1 MNLRKVLL
9 FFISLLP
16 ISSVSF
22 AMTYDDALGDRHSE
36 KHFNLEDEMIR
47 RLESGN
53 ISDEY
58 YSFLVKYEI
67 EDADDLLSSKRSK
80 HRNRMLTR
88 FTSEFKGIEVAAGA
102 LSEIIGE

>member
-1 MNLRKVLL
+1 MNLRKIIL

-47 RLESGN
+47 RLESGD
-53 ISDEY
+53 ISEKY
-58 YSFLVKYEI
+58 YNFLAKYEI
-67 EDADDLLSSKRSK
+67 EDVEDLMSSKRNK
-80 HRNRMLTR
+80 HRNLMLTR
-88 FTSEFKGIEVAAGA
+88 FTSDFQGVQVAAGA